1 MVAAPLDPLHRL
13 YRRREQEGSSRM
25 GAVVRL
31 LVPMCGD
38 GIVAEEGLL
47 PGEPLPASV
56 STRGHAKKTGTPPR
70 PRHIPYCT
78 YGQACIAYLA
88 PCIAYL
94 APYGLGRSQHLLAN
108 VHVWML
114 LAAAAVHVCLVCPC
128 CFVFSPPHPRQIKF
142 LSFLRMVCVMI
153 FMPGRV

>member
-56 STRGHAKKTGTPPR
+56 STRGHAKKTDLNTCLLMCMCGCCWLLLLCTSAWCAPAVLCSHH
-70 PRHIPYCT
+70 HI
-78 YGQACIAYLA
+78 
-88 PCIAYL
+88 
-94 APYGLGRSQHLLAN
+94 HD
-108 VHVWML
+108 
-114 LAAAAVHVCLVCPC
+114 
-128 CFVFSPPHPRQIKF
+128 K
-142 LSFLRMVCVMI
+142 
-153 FMPGRV
+153 